1 MRQKR
6 LEATIHG
13 RVQGV
18 SFRYYT
24 RIEAQR
30 LHLTGWAANHRDGT
44 VRVVAEGPEAAL
56 QEFMAYLHQ
65 GPAMAHVARVDV
77 TWSEATGEFP
87 QFSVR
92 WI

>member
-6 LEATIHG
+6 LEATVHG

-24 RIEAQR
+24 RLEAQR
-30 LHLTGWAANHRDGT
+30 LHLMGWAANHQDGT

-56 QEFMAYLHQ
+56 QEFMTYLHQ